1 LKRLFALVVVALAAL
16 WTVAPG
22 VVAAVPTG
30 RPAQG
35 GIVVDSSDASNDF
48 PNGVTFKV
56 SLHSDAEITK
66 VVFRY
71 VIPPE
76 GANVYE
82 EPECS
87 GTRTVQCTF
96 NLKSDSRLF
105 LVPGANIIYHWQIED
120 AAGNTLE
127 TQEDTFVYEDT
138 RFDWTSITEG
148 NLTIWYYAGSES
160 GVRSLLQMGIEGLA
174 RMEQL
179 LNTRVGFP
187 VKVYL
192 YASAED
198 MRAAA
203 LTATESPDAGVIT
216 LGEVFFSDTAVVAA
230 DVASEDVLRHELAH
244 IVIRQAVKGPFG
256 NLPAWLDEGT
266 AVHAQSELLSNEK
279 RALESAIADD
289 DVLSLRSMS
298 SGSLGRTSVNVSL
311 FYGQSWSVVSFL
323 IDEYG
328 EEKFA
333 DLFATFKEGS
343 TVDKALQQ
351 VYGFDLDGLE
361 NAWRE
366 SVGLPAK
373 ETTGQQGQTTP
384 LPQLTPFDGNSGGS
398 GQETAEG
405 GGGFPVAAIAGLA
418 ALAIVVVGGA
428 VVFAARRRG

>member
-1 LKRLFALVVVALAAL
+1 LKRLVALAVVALAAL
-16 WTVAPG
+16 WL
-22 VVAAVPTG
+22 AVPG
-30 RPAQG
+30 LVAAQG
-35 GIVVDSSDASNDF
+35 GIVVDSTDATNDF
-48 PNGVTFKV
+48 PDGVTFKV
-56 SLHSDAEITK
+56 SLHSDADITK

-76 GANVYE
+76 GASVYE

-87 GTRTVQCTF
+87 GTRAVQCTF
-96 NLKSDSRLF
+96 NLKSNAKLF
-105 LVPGANIIYHWQIED
+105 LVPGANVIYRWQAED

-127 TQEDTFVYEDT
+127 TEQATFVYEDT
-138 RFDWTSITEG
+138 RFDWTSMTDG

-160 GVRSLLQMGIEGLA
+160 DVRSLLQTGVEGLV
-174 RMEQL
+174 RMEEL
-179 LNTRVGFP
+179 LGARVGFP

-198 MRAAA
+198 MREAA
-203 LTATESPDAGVIT
+203 LSASVSPSEGVIT
-216 LGEVFFSDTAVVAA
+216 LGEVFFSDTAVVSA
-230 DVASEDVLRHELAH
+230 DVVPEDVLRHELAH

-266 AVHAQSELLSNEK
+266 ATYAQSELFANEK

-298 SGSLGRTSVNVSL
+298 SGSFAHTSGGVSV
-311 FYGQSWSVVSFL
+311 FYAQSWSVVSFL

-333 DLFATFKEGS
+333 ELFATFKEGS
-343 TVDKALQQ
+343 TVDKAFQQ

-366 SVGLPAK
+366 SAGLPAK
-373 ETTGQQGQTTP
+373 ETSGQQGQTTP
-384 LPQLTPFDGNSGGS
+384 VPQLTPFDGSSGGS
-398 GQETAEG
+398 EQETTEG

-418 ALAIVVVGGA
+418 ALAVVVVGGA